1 MTAPGAPNGQRDAAM
16 AQIGNCLDLMEIT
29 LPQLGA
35 ETEEGQAV
43 MDALRSLAKVFGK
56 HRSQMQELQPA
67 QMQMMLRGMP
77 GMGGP
82 PGGMPPGAHPGMPPG
97 GMR

>member
-1 MTAPGAPNGQRDAAM
+1 M

-29 LPQLGA
+29 LPKLGA

-56 HRSQMQELQPA
+56 HRSQMKELQPA

-77 GMGGP
+77 APGGP
-82 PGGMPPGAHPGMPPG
+82 MGGMPPRGPM
-97 GMR
+97 

>member
-1 MTAPGAPNGQRDAAM
+1 MTTPQAPDGQKQAAM

-29 LPQLGA
+29 LPKLGA

-56 HRSQMQELQPA
+56 HRSQMKELQPA
-67 QMQMMLRGMP
+67 QMAMMARGMP

-82 PGGMPPGAHPGMPPG
+82 PGGMPPG
-97 GMR
+97 MR